1 MPFETQHTS
10 TSAAISTPSNPADNS
25 LKGQTTSAPDQA
37 ARYGVGPSKGRS
49 NAASAPGVAEVEPR
63 REGAPGQEAAGTA
76 DPGLPV
82 VVRAADEAALYRVAH
97 RRARKRVQRKER
109 VDVRYSVAEK
119 QAILAE
125 AHRLN
130 LAGAHLIGA
139 IVAAHLNGD
148 LALPGQRTSHDDL
161 IDELAALRTEV
172 ARIGTNVNQIAR
184 KLNSGGHPQL
194 GDTALLA
201 EAGRVLVVARDAVT
215 SIDVASDNAATSK
228 AAA

>member
-1 MPFETQHTS
+1 MPDRPNPNPTVHQEHETC
-10 TSAAISTPSNPADNS
+10 TP
-25 LKGQTTSAPDQA
+25 APDQA

-49 NAASAPGVAEVEPR
+49 NAASAPGVAEAEPR

-76 DPGLPV
+76 DAGLPV
-82 VVRAADEAALYRVAH
+82 VVRAADEAALYRVAR
-97 RRARKRVQRKER
+97 RRARKKVQRKER

-125 AHRLN
+125 ARRLN

-139 IVAAHLNGD
+139 IVVAHLHGD

-184 KLNSGGHPQL
+184 KLNSGSHPQL

-228 AAA
+228 AAT

>member
-1 MPFETQHTS
+1 MHIP
-10 TSAAISTPSNPADNS
+10 N
-25 LKGQTTSAPDQA
+25 LTTDQLPNARTTAPDQA

-49 NAASAPGVAEVEPR
+49 NAASAPGVAEAEPR

-76 DPGLPV
+76 DAGLPAI
-82 VVRAADEAALYRVAH
+82 VRAADEAALYRVAR
-97 RRARKRVQRKER
+97 RRARKKVQRKER

-125 AHRLN
+125 ARRLN

-139 IVAAHLNGD
+139 IVVAHLNGD